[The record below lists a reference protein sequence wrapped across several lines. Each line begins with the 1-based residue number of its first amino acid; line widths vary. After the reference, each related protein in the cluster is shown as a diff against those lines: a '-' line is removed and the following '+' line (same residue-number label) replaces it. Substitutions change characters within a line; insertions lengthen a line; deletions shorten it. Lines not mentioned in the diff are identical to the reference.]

1 MEQELYKHRSVS
13 SCIKAAYDTV
23 CNNAKTILFATW
35 LPVLI
40 NAVVMS
46 LTPVL
51 NSKTTIGMI
60 ITAIV
65 FIASIFTNALLFSKT
80 ATLLNGKLL
89 VKNYKRFLLMSGVMV
104 VCSFLIGII
113 IGAAFYL
120 ILQSAPDAATHSTL
134 NIAIGVAVALAAIFG
149 IALLPTAY
157 SCMNYIYNEDSRWG
171 RIFGHEYG
179 VGLKSW
185 GYLFMLHMLLAII
198 ITLLYIPLFIVP
210 NAIMMAD
217 FANASSMAL
226 GDADAL
232 PSGFKLMYY
241 GAAVVAMFL
250 MGYVMIW
257 GHIAVYYAYGSIAS
271 KNANKQEAI
280 NNNQ

>member
-40 NAVVMS
+40 NAAVVS

-65 FIASIFTNALLFSKT
+65 FIVSIFTNALLFSKT

-89 VKNYKRFLLMSGVMV
+89 AKNYKRFLLMSGVMV

-157 SCMNYIYNEDSRWG
+157 SCMNYIYNE
-171 RIFGHEYG
+171 
-179 VGLKSW
+179 
-185 GYLFMLHMLLAII
+185 
-198 ITLLYIPLFIVP
+198 
-210 NAIMMAD
+210 
-217 FANASSMAL
+217 
-226 GDADAL
+226 
-232 PSGFKLMYY
+232 
-241 GAAVVAMFL
+241 
-250 MGYVMIW
+250 
-257 GHIAVYYAYGSIAS
+257 IAVWEVSS
-271 KNANKQEAI
+271 DMNMVLD
-280 NNNQ
+280 